1 MLRTPNTQYF
11 VWGTPLA
18 AASPR
23 LTTPR
28 VSRSEASRRDG
39 ASARS
44 SSVGKTVRFFDK
56 LNLVYSSLGSHIRGC
71 EYIAAEICRTT
82 HIPVWEELCRKV
94 KKERS
99 FSDMKKNIMM
109 RLASG
114 LLVAVLLTTCAI
126 SGTFAKYVTAGTAN
140 DSARVA
146 KWGVEVA
153 ANGQLIKTE
162 YGADTDATD
171 SDGEKIA
178 LTVKSSA
185 TPADNLVA
193 PGTRNDDGINFGVT
207 GTPEVA
213 VNVKVSVDEETL
225 KDVVLAAGQYDDPT
239 GLVADD
245 DLDDNNQF
253 TATEYHPLKFT
264 LTKTIG
270 ETTTPVVTN
279 GTLKAVVDALDNV
292 GGNYKPNTDLA
303 TVIGSYKLTWAWD
316 YEKTVGEGDAA
327 TVDAITDA
335 MDTTLGNMAASP
347 ALIPAGDTTTSTEV
361 ALDLSI
367 VVTQID

>member
-1 MLRTPNTQYF
+1 
-11 VWGTPLA
+11 
-18 AASPR
+18 
-23 LTTPR
+23 
-28 VSRSEASRRDG
+28 
-39 ASARS
+39 
-44 SSVGKTVRFFDK
+44 
-56 LNLVYSSLGSHIRGC
+56 
-71 EYIAAEICRTT
+71 
-82 HIPVWEELCRKV
+82 
-94 KKERS
+94 
-99 FSDMKKNIMM
+99 MKKNIMM

-126 SGTFAKYVTAGTAN
+126 SGTFAKYVTANTAA

-153 ANGQLIKTE
+153 ANGQLFKTE

-213 VNVKVSVDEETL
+213 VNVKVTATKTADI
-225 KDVVLAAGQYDDPT
+225 VLAAGSYEDPT
-239 GLVADD
+239 HLYPTD
-245 DLDDNNQF
+245 DLVDGKVKLAND
-253 TATEYHPLKFT
+253 YHPLVFT
-264 LTKTIG
+264 FTKPDGTA
-270 ETTTPVVTN
+270 TS
-279 GTLKAVVDALDNV
+279 GTLDDVITEINKINLNFA
-292 GGNYKPNTDLA
+292 PNTDLSTA
-303 TVIGSYKLTWAWD
+303 LQGYKLTWAWAFENEID
-316 YEKTVGEGDAA
+316 GG
-327 TVDAITDA
+327 VDEAKVDVA
-335 MDTTLGNMAASP
+335 DTTLGNMMADKMANADYVAPNGSS
-347 ALIPAGDTTTSTEV
+347 LNV

>member
-1 MLRTPNTQYF
+1 
-11 VWGTPLA
+11 
-18 AASPR
+18 
-23 LTTPR
+23 
-28 VSRSEASRRDG
+28 
-39 ASARS
+39 
-44 SSVGKTVRFFDK
+44 
-56 LNLVYSSLGSHIRGC
+56 
-71 EYIAAEICRTT
+71 
-82 HIPVWEELCRKV
+82 
-94 KKERS
+94 
-99 FSDMKKNIMM
+99 MKKNIMM

-126 SGTFAKYVTAGTAN
+126 SGTFAKYVTAGDAS

-146 KWGVEVA
+146 KWGVKVNA
-153 ANGQLIKTE
+153 GGSLFNTKYDTTE
-162 YGADTDATD
+162 STN
-171 SDGEKIA
+171 EKYEYTG
-178 LTVKSSA
+178 LTVESNA
-185 TPADNLVA
+185 EVGGNLVA
-193 PGTRNDDGINFGVT
+193 PGTKSTEGITFDVT

-225 KDVVLAAGQYDDPT
+225 KDVVLAAGKYDDPT
-239 GLVADD
+239 GLVADA
-245 DLDDNNQF
+245 DLDDNSRF

-279 GTLKAVVDALDNV
+279 GTLKAVVDALDNI

-335 MDTTLGNMAASP
+335 MDTTLGNMAANP
-347 ALIPAGDTTTSTEV
+347 ALIPERDTTTSTEV